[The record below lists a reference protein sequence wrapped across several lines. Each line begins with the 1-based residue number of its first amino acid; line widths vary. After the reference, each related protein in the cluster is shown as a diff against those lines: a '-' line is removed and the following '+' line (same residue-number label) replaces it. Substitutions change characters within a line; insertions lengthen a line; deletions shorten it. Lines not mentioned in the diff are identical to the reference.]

1 MSHRYIG
8 ASIRRREDTRLLT
21 GRGRF
26 VDDIE
31 LPDTLH
37 MAVYRTPYAHARI
50 RAVHLDAARQLEGVV
65 TAWSYADI
73 ADMASKPFP
82 MFLSHPSLKGKMYQ
96 ALVSDVAKYVGEP
109 IAVVAA
115 ADRYVAEDALEL
127 IEVDFEPLPV
137 IGTLEQAMA
146 PDAPLVHDDV
156 PGNVAAH
163 FEQTVGDMDKA
174 CSTADRVEALVIR
187 MQRGCGHAMETRC
200 VVAQYDTY
208 ADALTL
214 WATIQAPHRVRRAL
228 AHLLDM
234 PQQRIRVIAPDVGG
248 GFGPKAQFHPEL
260 VLTALMAMRLQRPV
274 KFTEDRREHFL
285 TTSQEREQVHQ
296 VQVAFNR
303 DGTIVGLSDTMYID
317 MGAYTP
323 AGVITPL
330 ITQTTVPGTYKIP
343 NLQLATTVTF
353 SNRVPMTVV
362 RGAGRSQAV
371 FVMNRVIDHVARALD
386 LDPADVR
393 LRNFIARDEFPF
405 DVGLLYRDGKPMIYD
420 SGDYVTCLHKA
431 MEIFDYP
438 AIRAEQAEA
447 RQQGRHMGIGMATF
461 VEGGGLGP
469 YEGAVVR
476 VEPGTGKIAVHSG
489 AGTQGQGHETVM
501 AQICADV
508 LDVDIDTVYVVTGD
522 TAGIGQGM
530 GTFGSRVAV
539 LGGNAVYVAA
549 QEVRDKALRLAA
561 NVLQVETEALSWED
575 GRVFVTRDPSQRRS
589 LGELAHLADIG
600 MGFGMSAP
608 DDNWEPA
615 LEATHYFKAERATYS
630 NGIHMV
636 AVDVD
641 TDTGEVTILR
651 YVIVDDCGRVLNPLL
666 MKGQILGATA
676 QGVSEVLYEE
686 LTYDDSGQ
694 LLTGTFLDYHLPTA
708 VEMQPVEVGH
718 VETPSPLNPLGS
730 KGAGESG
737 IIPAQAAVV
746 NAIED
751 ALAHLG
757 VRLYEFPLGP
767 GRLWELIDAQRQGTP
782 QEGP

>member
-31 LPDTLH
+31 LPQMLH

-50 RAVHLDAARQLEGVV
+50 RAVNLDAARQHDGV
-65 TAWSYADI
+65 TAAWRYDDI
-73 ADMASKPFP
+73 ADVAKPFP
-82 MFLSHPSLKGKMYQ
+82 MFLSHPSLKGKMYE
-96 ALVSDVAKYVGEP
+96 ALVSDVARHVGEP
-109 IAVVAA
+109 VAIVAA
-115 ADRYVAEDALEL
+115 TDRYVAEDALEL

-137 IGTLEQAMA
+137 IGTLEQAIA
-146 PDAPLVHDDV
+146 PNAPLVHDDA

-163 FEQTVGDMDKA
+163 FEQTVGDMEQA
-174 CSTADRVEALVIR
+174 CASADYVEELELH

-208 ADALTL
+208 ADTLTL

-260 VLTALMAMRLQRPV
+260 LLTSLMAIRLQRPV

-285 TTSQEREQVHQ
+285 TTSQEREQVHHIN
-296 VQVAFNR
+296 VAFNR
-303 DGTIVGLSDTMYID
+303 DGAIVGLSDTMYID

-323 AGVITPL
+323 GGVITPL

-371 FVMNRVIDHVARALD
+371 FVMNRIIDHVARTLD
-386 LDPADVR
+386 LDPAEVR

-420 SGDYVTCLHKA
+420 SGDYVTCMHKA

-438 AIRAEQAEA
+438 AMRQEQTAA
-447 RQQGRHMGIGMATF
+447 RQQGRYIGIGMAIF

-508 LDVDIDTVYVVTGD
+508 LDIDIDTVYVITGD
-522 TAGIGQGM
+522 TAGLGQGM

-539 LGGNAVYVAA
+539 LDS
-549 QEVRDKALRLAA
+549 RR
-561 NVLQVETEALSWED
+561 
-575 GRVFVTRDPSQRRS
+575 GR
-589 LGELAHLADIG
+589 
-600 MGFGMSAP
+600 
-608 DDNWEPA
+608 
-615 LEATHYFKAERATYS
+615 
-630 NGIHMV
+630 
-636 AVDVD
+636 
-641 TDTGEVTILR
+641 
-651 YVIVDDCGRVLNPLL
+651 
-666 MKGQILGATA
+666 
-676 QGVSEVLYEE
+676 
-686 LTYDDSGQ
+686 
-694 LLTGTFLDYHLPTA
+694 
-708 VEMQPVEVGH
+708 
-718 VETPSPLNPLGS
+718 
-730 KGAGESG
+730 
-737 IIPAQAAVV
+737 
-746 NAIED
+746 
-751 ALAHLG
+751 
-757 VRLYEFPLGP
+757 P
-767 GRLWELIDAQRQGTP
+767 GRERSAL
-782 QEGP
+782 

>member
-1 MSHRYIG
+1 M
-8 ASIRRREDTRLLT
+8 
-21 GRGRF
+21 
-26 VDDIE
+26 
-31 LPDTLH
+31 
-37 MAVYRTPYAHARI
+37 
-50 RAVHLDAARQLEGVV
+50 
-65 TAWSYADI
+65 
-73 ADMASKPFP
+73 
-82 MFLSHPSLKGKMYQ
+82 
-96 ALVSDVAKYVGEP
+96 
-109 IAVVAA
+109 
-115 ADRYVAEDALEL
+115 AEDALEH

-137 IGTLEQAMA
+137 IGTLEQAIA
-146 PDAPLVHDDV
+146 PGAPLVYDDV
-156 PGNVAAH
+156 PGNIAAH
-163 FEQTVGDMDKA
+163 FEQTVGDMEAA
-174 CSTADRVEALVIR
+174 CAAADNVETLEIR

-208 ADALTL
+208 AETLTV

-228 AHLLDM
+228 ANVLDM

-260 VLTALMAMRLQRPV
+260 VLTSLVAMRLQRPV

-285 TTSQEREQVHQ
+285 TTSQERKQIHRVN
-296 VQVAFNR
+296 VAFNR

-323 AGVITPL
+323 AGVITPM
-330 ITQTTVPGTYKIP
+330 ITQTTIPGTYKIP

-371 FVMNRVIDHVARALD
+371 FVMNRVIDHVARALE

-393 LRNFIARDEFPF
+393 LRNFITRDEFPF
-405 DVGLLYRDGKPMIYD
+405 DVGVLYRDGKPMIYD

-438 AIRAEQAEA
+438 AMREEQAAA
-447 RQQGRHMGIGMATF
+447 RRQSRNLGIGMATF

-476 VEPGTGKIAVHSG
+476 VEPGTGKIAAHSG
-489 AGTQGQGHETVM
+489 VGTQGQGHETVM

-508 LDVDIDTVYVVTGD
+508 LDVDIDTVYVFTGD

-549 QEVRDKALRLAA
+549 QEVREKALRLAA
-561 NVLQVETEALSWED
+561 NVFQVETEALSWED
-575 GRVFVTRDPSQRRS
+575 GRVCVTHDPSQSRT
-589 LGELAHLADIG
+589 LGELAHIADIG

-636 AVDVD
+636 AVEVD
-641 TDTGEVTILR
+641 ADTGEVRILR

-686 LTYDDSGQ
+686 LAYDDSGQ

-737 IIPAQAAVV
+737 IIPAQAAMV

-767 GRLWELIDAQRQGTP
+767 SRLWELIDAVRQSASSR
-782 QEGP
+782 